1 MQTNSVICHMVAK
14 ECQELQRGGCEP
26 SLEKLSACVYRLGG
40 RGAVEASV
48 STLAGT
54 TTNRGFVNSR
64 FRTVR
69 HVTSHNIYYVK
80 SMIVV

>member
-40 RGAVEASV
+40 RGAVEEAFQRWLERQQADV
-48 STLAGT
+48 SSTQGCG
-54 TTNRGFVNSR
+54 R
-64 FRTVR
+64 
-69 HVTSHNIYYVK
+69 
-80 SMIVV
+80 

>member
-40 RGAVEASV
+40 RGAVEEAFQRW
-48 STLAGT
+48 LE
-54 TTNRGFVNSR
+54 RQQ
-64 FRTVR
+64 
-69 HVTSHNIYYVK
+69 HIDVTSMQSSDVK
-80 SMIVV
+80 I